1 MLHCFQIPLYWT
13 PYRANAHNNIQV
25 NNMDGI
31 LVILSEHSFLNHTTL
46 QTAVD
51 DYVKH
56 KTGDNDFI
64 KSGELF
70 ITSLRTFIKK
80 TNDGSIPS
88 RNILHISA
96 VQYETV
102 IEHRITDQT

>member
-1 MLHCFQIPLYWT
+1 MQYQSQTSSWGI
-13 PYRANAHNNIQV
+13 
-25 NNMDGI
+25 NMDGI
-31 LVILSEHSFLNHTTL
+31 LVILSEHSFLNNTTL

-56 KTGDNDFI
+56 KNSNCDFI
-64 KSGELF
+64 KSGEMF
-70 ITSLRTFIKK
+70 ITSLRTFIRKS
-80 TNDGSIPS
+80 NDGTIPS

-96 VQYETV
+96 LQYETV